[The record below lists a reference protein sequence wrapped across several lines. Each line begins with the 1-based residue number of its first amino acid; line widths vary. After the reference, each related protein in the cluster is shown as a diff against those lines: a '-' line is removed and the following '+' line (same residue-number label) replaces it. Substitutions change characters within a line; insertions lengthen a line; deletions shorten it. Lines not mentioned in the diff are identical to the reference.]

1 MQFYQY
7 VWKINERLY
16 NEITPFNLSRS
27 WTVNFF
33 FLSVT
38 ALHIFRMSYKGKN
51 PGRSNLIFHAI
62 DWMKVS
68 YWLHVC
74 ICHLREKIPVKFH
87 FDVDLNM
94 NLSRLLLAIE
104 TRKSSFELVR
114 EGILET
120 SWIIC
125 ICPDS
130 FCGRSVSLIEEEIK
144 IEWDFIFWTLITK
157 LSDPSKTQF
166 LFICFC
172 MNRTFHVLIF
182 DDLF

>member
-1 MQFYQY
+1 M
-7 VWKINERLY
+7 
-16 NEITPFNLSRS
+16 
-27 WTVNFF
+27 
-33 FLSVT
+33 T

-87 FDVDLNM
+87 FDVDFNM

-144 IEWDFIFWTLITK
+144 IEWDFIFWTLIIRPFK
-157 LSDPSKTQF
+157 NPISIYMFLHEPHISRINIWWFILKMSRWDKSDLRQRGRNCALHTE
-166 LFICFC
+166 
-172 MNRTFHVLIF
+172 
-182 DDLF
+182 